1 MTAERTDLMTPKA
14 NWEPAR
20 RVGLS
25 GAKRVRRNDGAAR
38 IGGFTLTC
46 RFICTVLVAAPL
58 IYFNFVADGSAYYF
72 IALVLLAPVAGLIL
86 VANSLFC
93 LFRYRNLESF
103 WIGLAFVLVG
113 VTGILEAWY
122 FLPQFRM

>member
-1 MTAERTDLMTPKA
+1 MDPGPHVERTGRKL
-14 NWEPAR
+14 
-20 RVGLS
+20 
-25 GAKRVRRNDGAAR
+25 
-38 IGGFTLTC
+38 GGFTLTC

>member
-1 MTAERTDLMTPKA
+1 MDQGPQVERVS
-14 NWEPAR
+14 R
-20 RVGLS
+20 RL
-25 GAKRVRRNDGAAR
+25 
-38 IGGFTLTC
+38 GGFTLTC
-46 RFICTVLVAAPL
+46 RLICSLLVAGPVL
-58 IYFNFVADGSAYYF
+58 YVSFVADGDAYHF
-72 IALVLLAPVAGLIL
+72 LALVLLAPVAGLVL

-93 LFRYRNLESF
+93 LFRYRNVESF

>member
-1 MTAERTDLMTPKA
+1 MDPGPQVER
-14 NWEPAR
+14 NSR
-20 RVGLS
+20 RL
-25 GAKRVRRNDGAAR
+25 
-38 IGGFTLTC
+38 GGFTLTC
-46 RFICTVLVAAPL
+46 RLICSLLVAGPVL
-58 IYFNFVADGSAYYF
+58 YVSFVADGDAYHF
-72 IALVLLAPVAGLIL
+72 LALVLLAPVAGIVL

-93 LFRYRNLESF
+93 LFRYRNLESP